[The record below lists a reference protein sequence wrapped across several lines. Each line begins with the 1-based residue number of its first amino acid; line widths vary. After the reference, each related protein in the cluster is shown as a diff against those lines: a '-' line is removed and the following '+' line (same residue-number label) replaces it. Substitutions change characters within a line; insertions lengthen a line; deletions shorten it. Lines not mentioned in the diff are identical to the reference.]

1 MTPQMNKTEGLPNG
15 AEPDATQR
23 IRVDAAEQLETPE
36 PQETRTVFGSL
47 RDAYGRA
54 RDGRK
59 RVQPEKQSRTA
70 KSVDRSKG
78 LLLLAV
84 AVIVMIF
91 VFLGMFSS
99 SSGTKDRAGNR
110 TKPSLGRP
118 DVRAGAGEKR
128 GSVTPLL
135 NADVSV

>member
-78 LLLLAV
+78 LLLQMADSGAVDRPALAP
-84 AVIVMIF
+84 IGFGI
-91 VFLGMFSS
+91 SS
-99 SSGTKDRAGNR
+99 LRK
-110 TKPSLGRP
+110 K
-118 DVRAGAGEKR
+118 GAE
-128 GSVTPLL
+128 
-135 NADVSV
+135 